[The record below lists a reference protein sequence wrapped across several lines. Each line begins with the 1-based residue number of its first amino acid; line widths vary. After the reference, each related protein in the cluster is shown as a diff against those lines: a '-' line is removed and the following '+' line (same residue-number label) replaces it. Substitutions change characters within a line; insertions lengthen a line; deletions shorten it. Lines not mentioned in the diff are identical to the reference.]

1 MQKEKTHTCNS
12 IAIGEHNKKKH
23 GKIENSSKIR
33 KQCKCPE
40 TATRVVLKKVA
51 LKNFTIFTGKH
62 LRWGLFLVKLFQHRC
77 CFPVNIAKFLRTL
90 ILKNICER
98 LLLNVISSRTA
109 S

>member
-1 MQKEKTHTCNS
+1 MQKEKTHTCDS
-12 IAIGEHNKKKH
+12 LAIGEHNKKKH
-23 GKIENSSKIR
+23 GKIENYSKIR

-40 TATRVVLKKVA
+40 TATRVVLKKDV
-51 LKNFTIFTGKH
+51 LKNFTIFIGKH
-62 LRWGLFLVKLFQHRC
+62 LRWGFFLVKLFQHR

-98 LLLNVISSRTA
+98 LLLNFVSSSNA